1 MNPLQRYRDWC
12 LEREIRRLARGC
24 REAYAA
30 GDKAKARHF
39 FHAMGLAMARRS
51 TGQIVRLEERKGLRI
66 RISIKR
72 RVMDAFLRGRIPSTF
87 VVAVFKLLRLRSL

>member
-1 MNPLQRYRDWC
+1 MSVLQRVRDWR
-12 LEREIRRLARGC
+12 LEREISRLCRGC

-39 FHAMGLAMARRS
+39 FHAMGRAMAQRS
-51 TGQIVRLEERKGLRI
+51 TGQIVRLEMRKGLRI
-66 RISIKR
+66 RTSIKR
-72 RVMDAFLRGRIPSTF
+72 HVMDAFLRGRIPSTF

>member
-1 MNPLQRYRDWC
+1 
-12 LEREIRRLARGC
+12 
-24 REAYAA
+24 
-30 GDKAKARHF
+30 
-39 FHAMGLAMARRS
+39 MARRS

-87 VVAVFKLLRLRSL
+87 VAAVFKLLRLRSL

>member
-1 MNPLQRYRDWC
+1 
-12 LEREIRRLARGC
+12 
-24 REAYAA
+24 
-30 GDKAKARHF
+30 
-39 FHAMGLAMARRS
+39 MGLAMARRS

-66 RISIKR
+66 RTSIKR